1 MTGGLAIETSALA
14 KRFGAVEAVAG
25 IDLAVPTGSV
35 FGFLGPNGAGKTTTI
50 RMLVGLIRPTSGS
63 AAVLGNPV
71 RPGGVDLASIG
82 ALVERP
88 AFYPYLSAA
97 ANLRLFAALQGVGGS
112 GADRRIADALDR
124 TGLGP
129 AANRKVGGFSTGMRQ
144 RLALALAMLHR
155 PRLVILDEPTN
166 GLDPG
171 GVVEVRA
178 TITELARTGTT
189 VFLSS
194 HVLSEVEQLCDL
206 VAVLARGRV
215 VASGAP
221 AELLDGPGLLRVGFD
236 SAAEAETARRLL
248 TDDGM
253 AVTPAG
259 ADDAALSVGV
269 AASDGSRIA
278 RRLAAAGLFP
288 AELTPVRQSLEA
300 VFLELTRDA
309 APQASG
315 DGTSASASREAAR
328 SGGETAD
335 PDDRDATPS
344 GNWPR

>member
-1 MTGGLAIETSALA
+1 MTGGLAIETIALA

-63 AAVLGNPV
+63 AALLGTAV
-71 RPGGVDLASIG
+71 RPGGVDLASVG
-82 ALVERP
+82 AVVERP
-88 AFYPYLSAA
+88 AFYPYLSAEG
-97 ANLRLFAALQGVGGS
+97 NLRLFAALHGVRGS
-112 GADRRIADALDR
+112 GADRLIAGALER

-129 AANRKVGGFSTGMRQ
+129 AAKRKVGGFSTGMRQ
-144 RLALALAMLHR
+144 RLALALAMLHQ

-178 TITELARTGTT
+178 TITELATAGTT
-189 VFLSS
+189 VFMSS

-206 VAVLARGRV
+206 VAVLAHGRI

-221 AELLDGPGLLRVGFD
+221 AELLGGPGSLRVGFD
-236 SAAEAETARRLL
+236 TAVEAEAARRVLA
-248 TDDGM
+248 GEGV
-253 AVTPAG
+253 AVSRASAEAT
-259 ADDAALSVGV
+259 ALSVGV
-269 AASDGSRIA
+269 AATDGSRVA

-288 AELTPVRQSLEA
+288 AEMTPVRQSLEA
-300 VFLELTRDA
+300 VFLDLTRDA
-309 APQASG
+309 TP
-315 DGTSASASREAAR
+315 EAIGV
-328 SGGETAD
+328 STAD
-335 PDDRDATPS
+335 PGHRDAAPS
-344 GNWPR
+344 GGSSR

>member
-1 MTGGLAIETSALA
+1 MPSMTGGLAIQTTALA
-14 KRFGAVEAVAG
+14 KRFGAVEAVGG

-63 AAVLGNPV
+63 AALLGTVV
-71 RPGGVDLASIG
+71 RPGGLDLTNVG
-82 ALVERP
+82 AVVERP

-97 ANLRLFAALQGVGGS
+97 GNLRLFATLQGVGGPT
-112 GADRRIADALDR
+112 ANRMIDDALER

-144 RLALALAMLHR
+144 RLALALAMLHQ

-178 TITELARTGTT
+178 TITELAKAGTT

-206 VAVLARGRV
+206 VAVLAHGRV

-221 AELLDGPGLLRVGFD
+221 ADLLGGPGSLRLRFD
-236 SAAEAETARRLL
+236 TAGEALVAMRLL
-248 TDDGM
+248 ADEGV
-253 AVTPAG
+253 AVVPAA
-259 ADDAALSVGV
+259 ADDTALSVAV
-269 AASDGSRIA
+269 AATEGSGIA
-278 RRLAAAGLFP
+278 RRLAAASLFP
-288 AELTPVRQSLEA
+288 AELTPVRQTLEA

-309 APQASG
+309 APETSVAGALEPG
-315 DGTSASASREAAR
+315 DAA
-328 SGGETAD
+328 
-335 PDDRDATPS
+335 PS
-344 GNWPR
+344 GTTTR

>member
-63 AAVLGNPV
+63 AAVLGVPV

-82 ALVERP
+82 AVVERP

-97 ANLRLFAALQGVGGS
+97 TNLRLFAALQGVGGS
-112 GADRRIADALDR
+112 GAERLIADALDR

-144 RLALALAMLHR
+144 RLALALAMLHQ

-178 TITELARTGTT
+178 TITDLARAGTT

-221 AELLDGPGLLRVGFD
+221 AELLDGPGSLRVGFD
-236 SAAEAETARRLL
+236 TPADAELARRVLGDDGIQVSAA
-248 TDDGM
+248 
-253 AVTPAG
+253 AVG
-259 ADDAALSVGV
+259 DAVLSVGV
-269 AASDGSRIA
+269 GASDGSGVA

-309 APQASG
+309 APGPGGARLSG
-315 DGTSASASREAAR
+315 
-328 SGGETAD
+328 
-335 PDDRDATPS
+335 PDDRDAAPS
-344 GNWPR
+344 SDGPR

>member
-1 MTGGLAIETSALA
+1 MTGGLAIETIALA

-25 IDLAVPTGSV
+25 IDLAVPVGSV

-50 RMLVGLIRPTSGS
+50 RMLAGLIRPTSGS
-63 AAVLGNPV
+63 AALLGTAV
-71 RPGGVDLASIG
+71 RPGSVDLASVG
-82 ALVERP
+82 AVVERP
-88 AFYPYLSAA
+88 AFYPYLSAEG
-97 ANLRLFAALQGVGGS
+97 NLRLFAALHGVGGP
-112 GADRRIADALDR
+112 GAGRMIADALER

-144 RLALALAMLHR
+144 RLALALAMLHA

-178 TITELARTGTT
+178 TITELARAGTT

-206 VAVLARGRV
+206 VAVLARGRI

-221 AELLDGPGLLRVGFD
+221 AELLDGPGSLRVGFD
-236 SAAEAETARRLL
+236 TVADAEAARRMLSDEGIPITL
-248 TDDGM
+248 T
-253 AVTPAG
+253 G
-259 ADDAALSVGV
+259 ADGTVLSVGV
-269 AASDGSRIA
+269 GASDGSRVA

-300 VFLELTRDA
+300 VFLELTRDDAPAPGAAGTSGA
-309 APQASG
+309 APN
-315 DGTSASASREAAR
+315 
-328 SGGETAD
+328 GGIS
-335 PDDRDATPS
+335 P
-344 GNWPR
+344 